1 MATRTLLQLSHAVME
16 KLALIDANS
25 SPAAPHH
32 QMIVD
37 RYSELMEELRGD
49 GIGYWEDAAIPLLV
63 FGPVCDLVALHV
75 GPAFG
80 KPLVKVTD
88 IEDAE
93 VPIQRRIK
101 RHTKKHASGLEPE
114 QVDY

>member
-1 MATRTLLQLSHAVME
+1 MKCSACHRPISTPSLTLAGM
-16 KLALIDANS
+16 
-25 SPAAPHH
+25 
-32 QMIVD
+32 
-37 RYSELMEELRGD
+37 
-49 GIGYWEDAAIPLLV
+49 V
-63 FGPVCDLVALHV
+63 FGPVCDLVALHC

-80 KPLVKVTD
+80 KPIVNVTN

-93 VPIQRRIK
+93 VPIKRRIK